1 MVIGCFIGN
10 LHNIL
15 LIQSYLQRSTS
26 LLSPEKR
33 LKLASN
39 MAQQTEEQSEEV
51 LSDRDV
57 DQLVGTT
64 DACKLPVSSGISSS
78 VVKGA

>member
-1 MVIGCFIGN
+1 M
-10 LHNIL
+10 
-15 LIQSYLQRSTS
+15 S

-39 MAQQTEEQSEEV
+39 LAQPTEEQSEEV

-64 DACKLPVSSGISSS
+64 DACKLPVSSGMYLVLSKL
-78 VVKGA
+78 VLDFD